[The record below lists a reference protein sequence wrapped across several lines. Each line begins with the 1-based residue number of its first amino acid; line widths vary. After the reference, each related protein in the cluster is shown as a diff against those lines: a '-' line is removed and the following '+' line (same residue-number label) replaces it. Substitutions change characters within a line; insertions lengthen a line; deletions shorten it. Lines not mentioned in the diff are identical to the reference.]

1 MSSSS
6 TLLYS
11 LLAAVLAAGVA
22 YLFYLA
28 VLEPAWNPLRKL
40 PGPPTRSFFGNHM
53 GMVLE

>member
-1 MSSSS
+1 MH
-6 TLLYS
+6 TLLTS
-11 LLAAVLAAGVA
+11 LAAAIAVAGVA

-28 VLEPAWNPLRKL
+28 ILEPTWNPLRRL